1 MIEKIALTNFKGTTD
16 VLNLD
21 QLNIFRG
28 TSGSGKSTW
37 LEGVRVAVVGHDPG
51 YGKLLGETMAFSSG
65 DTMEVLIHDGS
76 VRVGRVFSKDRKGQ
90 ATQKIFINGE
100 GMTAKAA
107 EPILAE
113 SFGQFP
119 MMLNPDEFFDMSD
132 DKKITFLFGLSSD
145 GADSGYLRRHCMV
158 EILNLYTDAVDLIME
173 YEFKKKD
180 YFAFSDEDFAKLVKL
195 AIDKVAEKDVAIG
208 RAVTKIFSE
217 FLASTLPGGQETLS
231 MYASTIRTEIN
242 ATRRAVQDAQAANR
256 KIMEEKAEKMNLV
269 KYDEAENKTF
279 IESYREEIS
288 TIEKDLHA
296 NDKLRGAKERLLSGV
311 EVHGAAVVAASLKV
325 KELEDALPSEKDKKE
340 AVKIWYDCETV
351 RYRLSEKIFKGEVK
365 RLKLEKKYAQII
377 SDHEAVTDKIICKV
391 CGEELGCIK
400 CVKATEEDRLKSEKA
415 VKAASEKVQEVYDYV
430 ESNLA
435 IFDSNDEDQMKVGS
449 VMAAHD
455 VSEEAYEIAVNR
467 HIELAKLVAEE
478 KANLD
483 NIEEPGADDE
493 TVKTLLKGIKEK
505 LAERLVAEKNL
516 QWLRTLEATIASSNE
531 TINNSD
537 ALLAVLTMSEKAVKE
552 VRNQLTK
559 STTGAVEEAC
569 NSLLQKIGEHF
580 WLQYE
585 IEDGKFEVYC
595 VNVNGNKVPFK
606 TLSGGER
613 VLYLSAQLLA
623 LMTIVDPKLKILEVE
638 MGELSGNLVPPFMDA
653 LKEMTEGTDIQVVL
667 SSCHGDFEVNG
678 DSWKVHQMGDYVE

>member
-1 MIEKIALTNFKGTTD
+1 MIKKIALTNFKGTTD
-16 VLNLD
+16 TLNLD

-28 TSGSGKSTW
+28 TSGSGKSTY
-37 LEGVRVAVVGHDPG
+37 LEGIRVAVLGHDPG

-76 VRVGRVFSKDRKGQ
+76 VRVGRVFSKDRTGK
-90 ATQKIFINGE
+90 ATQKIFVNGE

-113 SFGQFP
+113 CFGQFP
-119 MMLNPDEFFDMSD
+119 MMLNPDEFFEMSD

-158 EILNLYTDAVDLIME
+158 EILNMYTDAVEFVLE
-173 YEFKKKD
+173 YEFEKAD
-180 YFAFSDEDFAKLVKL
+180 YFMMKEDTFANFLGKVIKKI
-195 AIDKVAEKDVAIG
+195 ADKNVEIG
-208 RAVTKIFSE
+208 RAITKIFSE
-217 FLASTLPGGQETLS
+217 FLSPTLPGGQETLS

-269 KYDEAENKTF
+269 KYDESENRTF

-296 NDKLRGAKERLLSGV
+296 KDALRGAKERLFSGLDIHQKSIPKFGEKMV
-311 EVHGAAVVAASLKV
+311 
-325 KELEDALPSEKDKKE
+325 ELEERIMSKADKKD
-340 AVKIWYDCETV
+340 AVKTMKEMEEIRQGFAKQVFVAET
-351 RYRLSEKIFKGEVK
+351 K
-365 RLKLEKKYAQII
+365 RLKLEKAYAKTITEHGSITQ
-377 SDHEAVTDKIICKV
+377 KNICSV

-400 CVKATEEDRLKSEKA
+400 CVQVTDADKAKSEKK
-415 VKAASEKVQEVYDYV
+415 VKEASKKVQETYDYV
-430 ESNLA
+430 GTCLEA
-435 IFDSNDEDQMKVGS
+435 FDSNEKDINDLLEALTINEANEQAHGVAKQHLED
-449 VMAAHD
+449 
-455 VSEEAYEIAVNR
+455 I
-467 HIELAKLVAEE
+467 LKLVKEE
-478 KANLD
+478 KENLD
-483 NIEEPGADDE
+483 KIEEPGPDDE
-493 TVKTLLKGIKEK
+493 TVKLLLGELKNK
-505 LAERLVAEKNL
+505 LGERLVTEKNH

-537 ALLAVLTMSEKAVKE
+537 ALLAALTTSEKAVKE

-559 STTGAVEEAC
+559 STTGAVEKVC
-569 NSLLQKIGEHF
+569 NDLLQKIGEHF
-580 WLQYE
+580 WLNYE

-595 VNVNGNKVPFK
+595 VNVSGKSVPFK

-623 LMTIVDPKLKILEVE
+623 LMTMVDPKLKILEVE
-638 MGELSGNLVPPFMDA
+638 MGELSGNLVPSFMNA

-667 SSCHGDFEVNG
+667 SSCHGDFGVN
-678 DSWKVHQMGDYVE
+678 DPAWKVHQMGE